1 MNTIFLF
8 FSFLVNLVL
17 TKIDNYTVLDCSLI
31 SPPEIT
37 ENHLDLNL
45 KVTVVLEHPSGYGEY
60 LEDKNCVQK
69 KMCKYACQAISFPI
83 VPASCLHPFKRLP
96 NPFLVGK

>member
-1 MNTIFLF
+1 MNTNFLF
-8 FSFLVNLVL
+8 FLGHLVL

-45 KVTVVLEHPSGYGEY
+45 KVTIVLEHPSGYGEY
-60 LEDKNCVQK
+60 LEDKNYVQE
-69 KMCKYACQAISFPI
+69 KMCKYARQAISFPI